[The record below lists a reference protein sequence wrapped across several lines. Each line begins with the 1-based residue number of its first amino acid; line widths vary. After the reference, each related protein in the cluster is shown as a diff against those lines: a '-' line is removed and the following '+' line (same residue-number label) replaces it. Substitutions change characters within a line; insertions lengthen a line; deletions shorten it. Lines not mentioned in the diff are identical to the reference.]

1 MPGSS
6 FVAGVPLKFR
16 GEIGVEG
23 PGVHCP
29 VLLPGNCLPQCPH
42 PPPPALERWLGGA
55 PKGGAKGECAGV
67 EPGVGL
73 QVVLL
78 LGGGV
83 LAPL

>member
-42 PPPPALERWLGGA
+42 PPTCS
-55 PKGGAKGECAGV
+55 GEVAGRSS
-67 EPGVGL
+67 EGRG
-73 QVVLL
+73 QR
-78 LGGGV
+78 
-83 LAPL
+83 